1 MNAQEKVMN
10 AQEKAMNA
18 EQTTSQLDALAN
30 THEVFNQATPL
41 QDYNAFRGD
50 TALYDAVLREGGER
64 GVEELDRYGFETT
77 RPEVIEWGYQ
87 ANANKPEF
95 ETHDRYG
102 HRVDQVNYHPAYHK
116 LMDMATRE
124 GLHSSPW
131 TDPGPGAQVL
141 RAAKYYMHAQVEGGH
156 GCPITMT
163 FASVPSLRLTP
174 SIAERWLPKVTA
186 RGYDGRNV
194 SHHDKQ
200 ALTIGMGMTEK
211 QGGSDVRANTTRA
224 HPVGA
229 GGSGELYELV
239 GHKWFMSA
247 PMCDAFLM
255 LAQSPGGLSCFLV
268 PRWREDGSKNP
279 LQVQRLKN
287 KMGNVSNAS
296 SEVELRGAHGWMVGE
311 EGRGVPAIIEMV
323 AMTRFDCMIGS
334 SGGQRQVVAQA
345 VHHAANRAAFGETL
359 LDQPLMRNVIADL
372 QLEVEGSVAMTL
384 RMARALDNLDDEHE
398 KLFTRLGAAVGKYW
412 ICKRTPHHAYEAMEC
427 LGGNGVTENFILARL
442 YRDAPINAIWE
453 GSGNVQALDVL
464 RAMNKSP
471 AVVDTWFEEL
481 AGAQGR
487 NATLDNA
494 INDLKKELAD
504 PEQIEFRA
512 RDLVDRMALTMQS
525 ALLVKAGNDSVSE
538 AFIAARL
545 GGGHTRNYGSLP
557 RGLDIDTLIRRANP
571 LES

>member
-1 MNAQEKVMN
+1 MN

-174 SIAERWLPKVTA
+174 SLAEQWLPKVTA

-229 GGSGELYELV
+229 GGSGALYELGGPQV
-239 GHKWFMSA
+239 VHVRADVRRLPDAGPVARRLELLSGAALARGRQQEPAAGAA
-247 PMCDAFLM
+247 PQEQDGQCLQR
-255 LAQSPGGLSCFLV
+255 LP
-268 PRWREDGSKNP
+268 PRWSCAAPTAGWSGKRVAACRRSSKWW
-279 LQVQRLKN
+279 R
-287 KMGNVSNAS
+287 
-296 SEVELRGAHGWMVGE
+296 
-311 EGRGVPAIIEMV
+311 
-323 AMTRFDCMIGS
+323 
-334 SGGQRQVVAQA
+334 
-345 VHHAANRAAFGETL
+345 
-359 LDQPLMRNVIADL
+359 
-372 QLEVEGSVAMTL
+372 
-384 RMARALDNLDDEHE
+384 
-398 KLFTRLGAAVGKYW
+398 
-412 ICKRTPHHAYEAMEC
+412 
-427 LGGNGVTENFILARL
+427 
-442 YRDAPINAIWE
+442 
-453 GSGNVQALDVL
+453 
-464 RAMNKSP
+464 
-471 AVVDTWFEEL
+471 
-481 AGAQGR
+481 
-487 NATLDNA
+487 
-494 INDLKKELAD
+494 
-504 PEQIEFRA
+504 
-512 RDLVDRMALTMQS
+512 
-525 ALLVKAGNDSVSE
+525 
-538 AFIAARL
+538 
-545 GGGHTRNYGSLP
+545 
-557 RGLDIDTLIRRANP
+557 
-571 LES
+571 